1 MPRAGTSTAALA
13 AKRRQTRA
21 AIATL
26 STVWKK
32 TLYGTIGDR

>member
-1 MPRAGTSTAALA
+1 VFFTPPGAGNLGVEISDDD
-13 AKRRQTRA
+13 

-32 TLYGTIGDR
+32 TLYGT

>member
-1 MPRAGTSTAALA
+1 LGPATQGRLGLEISDED
-13 AKRRQTRA
+13 

-32 TLYGTIGDR
+32 TLYGA